1 MASSVNERE
10 LVLECLLM
18 ITRDGEYSHIVLK
31 NVLDRYQYLD
41 KKERAFITRVVNGT
55 LERMIEIDAIINQ
68 FSKVKVNKMKP
79 VIRTILRSSVYQM
92 KYMDSVP
99 DSAVCNEAVKLAK
112 KKGFVNLTGFVNG
125 VLRNIGRNLDL
136 VTYPDKTDVLNWLS
150 IRYSLPE
157 WILKNWLAVYDCGT
171 VEQMAK
177 AFLVE
182 KPLTVRYSAE
192 KISREDLLYL
202 LKEEGVKAEEVP
214 GVPCALYLSAY
225 DHLALLPSFQRG
237 FYQVQ
242 DLSSMQVALWAEP
255 KKGDSVIDVCA
266 APGGKAIHMAELLRG
281 TGYVEARDL
290 TEYKV
295 NLIRENIMRSGLLN
309 IEAKCQDATVFDSES
324 VNKAD
329 IVIADLPC
337 SGLGVLGKKP
347 DLKYKMTESMQ
358 KELEQLQRKIL
369 SVVQAYVKPGGRLL
383 YSTCTI
389 NRGENEENARWF
401 VNQYPEY
408 HMVKDRQMLP
418 GIDAGDGFYIAM
430 FQRRN
435 HE

>member
-136 VTYPDKTDVLNWLS
+136 VTYPDKTNVLNWLS

-182 KPLTVRYSAE
+182 KPLTVRYSAD

-225 DHLALLPSFQRG
+225 DHLASLPSFQKG
-237 FYQVQ
+237 F
-242 DLSSMQVALWAEP
+242 
-255 KKGDSVIDVCA
+255 
-266 APGGKAIHMAELLRG
+266 
-281 TGYVEARDL
+281 
-290 TEYKV
+290 
-295 NLIRENIMRSGLLN
+295 
-309 IEAKCQDATVFDSES
+309 
-324 VNKAD
+324 
-329 IVIADLPC
+329 
-337 SGLGVLGKKP
+337 
-347 DLKYKMTESMQ
+347 
-358 KELEQLQRKIL
+358 
-369 SVVQAYVKPGGRLL
+369 
-383 YSTCTI
+383 
-389 NRGENEENARWF
+389 
-401 VNQYPEY
+401 
-408 HMVKDRQMLP
+408 
-418 GIDAGDGFYIAM
+418 
-430 FQRRN
+430 
-435 HE
+435 

>member
-1 MASSVNERE
+1 M
-10 LVLECLLM
+10 
-18 ITRDGEYSHIVLK
+18 
-31 NVLDRYQYLD
+31 
-41 KKERAFITRVVNGT
+41 
-55 LERMIEIDAIINQ
+55 
-68 FSKVKVNKMKP
+68 
-79 VIRTILRSSVYQM
+79 
-92 KYMDSVP
+92 
-99 DSAVCNEAVKLAK
+99 
-112 KKGFVNLTGFVNG
+112 
-125 VLRNIGRNLDL
+125 
-136 VTYPDKTDVLNWLS
+136 
-150 IRYSLPE
+150 
-157 WILKNWLAVYDCGT
+157 
-171 VEQMAK
+171 
-177 AFLVE
+177 
-182 KPLTVRYSAE
+182 
-192 KISREDLLYL
+192 
-202 LKEEGVKAEEVP
+202 
-214 GVPCALYLSAY
+214 
-225 DHLALLPSFQRG
+225 
-237 FYQVQ
+237 Q